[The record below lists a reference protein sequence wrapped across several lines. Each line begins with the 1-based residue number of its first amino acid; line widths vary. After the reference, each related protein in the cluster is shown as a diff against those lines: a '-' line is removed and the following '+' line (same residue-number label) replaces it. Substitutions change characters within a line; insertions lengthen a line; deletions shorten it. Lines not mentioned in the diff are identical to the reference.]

1 MDKNIKANI
10 KDIKRQMEGKQSMAK
25 ACGKEHRVLRQVRKK
40 GKEVFGIQAP
50 CDLSS
55 IPKSLA

>member
-1 MDKNIKANI
+1 
-10 KDIKRQMEGKQSMAK
+10 MEGKQSMAK